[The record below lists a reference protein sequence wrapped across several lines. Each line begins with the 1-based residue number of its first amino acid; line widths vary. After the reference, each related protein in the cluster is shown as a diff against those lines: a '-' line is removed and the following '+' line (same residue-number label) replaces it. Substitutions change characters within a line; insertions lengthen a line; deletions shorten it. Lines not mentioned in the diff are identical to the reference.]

1 MRIALL
7 AWVLAAVASAGTVS
21 PYLSLKVDQ
30 PWAEDIRATYRAL
43 PELELGVRSPRTRV
57 VALAAGLS
65 GRYAR
70 GVGENTGFRFWDV
83 TGRVAAEF
91 TLERTLG
98 IWLAPGVFYKYASER
113 WPDHD
118 EQHNI
123 LYTDIGGGSIG
134 FALHAGLEMFRAGP
148 LSIQVETGMD
158 LVSVQTD
165 KLVVP
170 GRYGEQWYYWLPLS
184 GFDLGLKLGLRD
196 SDDRTGR

>member
-7 AWVLAAVASAGTVS
+7 VCALAAAALAAPVD
-21 PYLSLKVDQ
+21 PYLSLKVCQ

-43 PELELGVRSPRTRV
+43 PELELGIRSPRTRA

-65 GRYAR
+65 GRYAD
-70 GVGENTGFRFWDV
+70 GVGENSAFRFWDV
-83 TGRVAAEF
+83 TGRIAAEF

-98 IWLAPGVFYKYASER
+98 IYLAPGVFYKYAAER

-123 LYTDIGGGSIG
+123 IYTDVGGGSIG
-134 FALHAGLEMFRAGP
+134 FALHAGLELLRAGP
-148 LSIQVETGMD
+148 FELKVETGMD

-165 KLVVP
+165 RLVKT
-170 GRYGEQWYYWLPLS
+170 GYWYDGSWYYWLPLS
-184 GFDLGLKLGLRD
+184 GFDLGLKLGLR
-196 SDDRTGR
+196 GREGEQ